1 MDNTDIV
8 KNTDTQDSSDASTT
22 DVLPT
27 ILEGIQE
34 TNKLLKSIVELVQT
48 TELDTGSQ
56 QPEESKVEKVS
67 HEEPETSD
75 EEIEKEMGF

>member
-56 QPEESKVEKVS
+56 QPEESEVEKVS